1 MNVVKIEKGCFYAFS
16 AMIDSLGGPN
26 KVNNMLAALN
36 IPSISNSKLKK
47 MERRTGTS
55 IEKVASESMQ
65 AAAKEAFQREME

>member
-1 MNVVKIEKGCFYAFS
+1 
-16 AMIDSLGGPN
+16 MIDSLGGPN